1 MGGWRPVGIT
11 SALEVDVEEA
21 GEVGFLD
28 DLAVGRFEDG
38 AGEGLG
44 GVDGGEVVR
53 GILEQG
59 DDFRVV
65 AVVVPGRSSRVQDS
79 CRRAQ
84 RPRPICASQ

>member
-1 MGGWRPVGIT
+1 MGGWRPVRIT
-11 SALEVDVEEA
+11 SALKVDVEEA

-53 GILEQG
+53 GILE
-59 DDFRVV
+59 
-65 AVVVPGRSSRVQDS
+65 
-79 CRRAQ
+79 
-84 RPRPICASQ
+84 